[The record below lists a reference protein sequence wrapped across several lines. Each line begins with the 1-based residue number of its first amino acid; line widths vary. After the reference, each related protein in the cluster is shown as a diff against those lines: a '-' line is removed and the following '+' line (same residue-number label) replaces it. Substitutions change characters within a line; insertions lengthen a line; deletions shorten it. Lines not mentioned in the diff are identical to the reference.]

1 MGCDAILDVL
11 KNLSKKAGEPEPAA
25 TLAAARDGNTPYDPC
40 LLRTEGSAGD
50 RGFIGLG
57 LRR

>member
-11 KNLSKKAGEPEPAA
+11 KHLSKEVGEPEPAA
-25 TLAAARDGNTPYDPC
+25 TLAAARDGNTATT
-40 LLRTEGSAGD
+40 LVFFRAEGSAGD